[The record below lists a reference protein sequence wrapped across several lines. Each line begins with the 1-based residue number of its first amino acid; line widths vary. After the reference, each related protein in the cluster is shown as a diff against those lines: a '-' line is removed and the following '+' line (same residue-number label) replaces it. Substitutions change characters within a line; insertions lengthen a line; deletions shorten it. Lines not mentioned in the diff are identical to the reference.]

1 MLIPRHWAKATGSA
15 DDPAGK
21 RFALRIWGWSDRDI
35 AGAATLARRRLSE
48 AVARVARG
56 GVSDQA
62 YFYGRAP
69 LREEIIRTVASPDTA
84 MVTRNRY
91 GALVLN
97 TARVPFIDVDLPEGG
112 NGGGGFLKSL
122 FGGRK
127 AGVGEATLNK
137 VREACAR
144 HSKTT
149 FRIYRTAAGFRVLAT
164 DLLIRPE
171 SQQALDLLNDFGAD
185 PFFAKLCKLQSSF
198 RARLTPKPWR
208 IDCPLPP
215 GGHPRTDPEAER
227 KFAEWLGG
235 YEEKSRGRA
244 VCEFVES
251 RGPGRVIEEVAP
263 ILDDHDAA
271 CGAKTGL
278 PLA

>member
-15 DDPAGK
+15 NDPSGK
-21 RFALRIWGWSDRDI
+21 RFAFQIWGWSDADL
-35 AGAATLARRRLSE
+35 AEAAALARRRLGE

-56 GVSDQA
+56 GLSDHA
-62 YFYGRAP
+62 YFYGKAP
-69 LREEIIRTVASPDTA
+69 LREEIVRAVTSSDAAI
-84 MVTRNRY
+84 VTRNRY

-97 TARVPFIDVDLPEGG
+97 TARVPFIDVDLPAGG
-112 NGGGGFLKSL
+112 GGGGFLKSL

-127 AGVGEATLNK
+127 TSAFEITLGK

-144 HSKTT
+144 HSRTT
-149 FRIYRTAAGFRVLAT
+149 FRIYRTAAGFRILAT

-185 PFFAKLCKLQSSF
+185 PFFVKLCRLQSSF

-208 IDCPLPP
+208 CECPLPP
-215 GGHPRTDPEAER
+215 GSHPRTDPEAQG
-227 KFAEWLGG
+227 KFAEWLAR
-235 YEEKSRGRA
+235 YEEKSRRLA
-244 VCEFVES
+244 VCEFVETK
-251 RGPGRVIEEVAP
+251 GPGRTIEEVGP
-263 ILDDHDAA
+263 IVLDHDAA
-271 CGAKTGL
+271 CRVGAGL